1 LDGAGLGPGGWWFM
15 DTHTLLGS
23 MEADWRGLDAY
34 SYNAITMP
42 HWYSHWWFLLGW
54 AQPDLVVM
62 HSRRWYKLL
71 SAVSASWPMIYQAGG
86 NLPAVATGSNSGL
99 GYAKGIRGQLANG
112 LNVCVD
118 NNVTTVGL
126 AQATTGGT
134 QDHIYVVPSQE
145 CHLWEDPQAPVFIRA
160 EQPAAANLGVLLVLY
175 GYFAYSFRRFTN
187 ATVVISGTGTV
198 PPVYDGT

>member
-1 LDGAGLGPGGWWFM
+1 MFHDVGIADRHGHQQQAGR
-15 DTHTLLGS
+15 S
-23 MEADWRGLDAY
+23 VR
-34 SYNAITMP
+34 
-42 HWYSHWWFLLGW
+42 
-54 AQPDLVVM
+54 AQV
-62 HSRRWYKLL
+62 RL

-86 NLPAVATGSNSGL
+86 NLPPVATGSNAGL

-118 NNVTTVGL
+118 NNVTVLGL
-126 AQATTGGT
+126 AQATSGGT

-187 ATVVISGTGTV
+187 ATVVISCASTRDV
-198 PPVYDGT
+198 MARPAPPWPRPPRTT